1 MTTRPARRAGLASDP
16 LGWGLAL
23 AGWLGAAT
31 FAATGAPGC
40 GGGRRPVVA
49 YGSPHNPTTEAAPV
63 ASCVDAPTWSE
74 EPVRVEGR
82 WVQSGRGVR
91 VWAPVWLSGALLA
104 EALAEVDSCASQPDA
119 QGRPGLLGVP
129 VSYEVVIQ
137 DPGAFST
144 PASPTG
150 LARGMTDMSARIWV
164 SFRMRPYETR
174 PVLPA
179 LGHELLHVA
188 TNDPSAGH

>member
-1 MTTRPARRAGLASDP
+1 MTDPAARRSGLASDP

-23 AGWLGAAT
+23 AGWFGAAT
-31 FAATGAPGC
+31 FAATSPQGC
-40 GGGRRPVVA
+40 GGGRRAVVG
-49 YGSPHNPTTEAAPV
+49 YGSPHNPTTEAAPI
-63 ASCVDAPTWSE
+63 ASCVDTPTWSE

-82 WVQSGRGVR
+82 WVSSGRGVR
-91 VWAPVWLSGALLA
+91 VWAPVWLQGALLA
-104 EALAEVDSCASQPDA
+104 EALAEVDSTASQPDA

-129 VSYEVVIQ
+129 LGYEVIVQ

-150 LARGMTDMSARIWV
+150 LARGMTDMQSRIWV
-164 SFRMRPYETR
+164 SFRMRPWEER

-179 LGHELLHVA
+179 LNHELLHVVTQDA
-188 TNDPSAGH
+188 GAGH

>member
-1 MTTRPARRAGLASDP
+1 MTTPAARRAGHVPDP

-40 GGGRRPVVA
+40 GGGRRAVVG

-74 EPVRVEGR
+74 EPCRVEGR

-91 VWAPVWLSGALLA
+91 VWAPVWLRDGLLA
-104 EALAEVDSCASQPDA
+104 EALAEVDSTASQPDA
-119 QGRPGLLGVP
+119 QGRPGLIGVP
-129 VSYEVVIQ
+129 LGYEVVIQ

-164 SFRMRPYETR
+164 SFRMRPWEER
-174 PVLPA
+174 PLLPA
-179 LGHELLHVA
+179 LNHELLHVA
-188 TNDPSAGH
+188 TGDANAGH

>member
-1 MTTRPARRAGLASDP
+1 MTTDPAARRSGLVSDP

-40 GGGRRPVVA
+40 GGRRPVVG

-63 ASCVDAPTWSE
+63 ASCVDTPTWSE

-82 WVQSGRGVR
+82 WVSSGRGVR
-91 VWAPVWLSGALLA
+91 VWAPVWLQGALLS
-104 EALAEVDSCASQPDA
+104 EVLAEVDSCASQPDA
-119 QGRPGLLGVP
+119 LGRPGLIGVP
-129 VSYEVVIQ
+129 LGYEVVIQ

-150 LARGMTDMSARIWV
+150 LARGMTDMQSRIWV

-179 LGHELLHVA
+179 LNHELLHVA
-188 TNDPSAGH
+188 TGDANAGH